1 MASSSDAAA
10 GLAYT
15 GMHDLR
21 LRPRLLRVLLA
32 ECIPLPDPD
41 VYQEPTRRPSDLAH
55 ALCAIREQG
64 LLAERAPD
72 PGLME
77 EWRAAVDAWV
87 DRLLALLVSSR
98 VHSCWVGTSF
108 LGVTIEQC
116 CDDRFA
122 KSYSD
127 WFEKILKRLKAPSS
141 MKMVNM
147 ATCTTMAD
155 LFVRLARFPNLKDEA
170 TSLAQKVIL
179 PSLRMLQDNDPPV
192 AEKAADLVGVIMELF
207 PSSVYRHYNKVES
220 TIVTKILSGQ
230 CNLQQSK
237 ARNLLTLAL
246 LPHVRVSPNSLSL
259 MIRKILMVVNNLL
272 HHTLFGLVE
281 GKIFDAS
288 LFFYLFCYTGHEIM
302 MQLIPPGSQPPPQL
316 GGQATHGDG
325 NISAEKFCTY
335 VVPTISALIHCCST
349 MLTNSYPIQ
358 VNIPVVAVVTFI
370 QQVLLTDVPFHKST
384 SQSNTTHQEFIYA
397 GIPALH
403 STFLDLLGAIIQGMR
418 SSLLPHAASIVS
430 IITEYFKRAKLPAV
444 RRKLYTIV
452 QLSLS
457 SMGVGMAMYLIQV
470 VVSNISS
477 DLNDN
482 SGSNISGSSRDPVGE
497 TNWSSSKKS
506 SRSNQTLHGQKS
518 TAVSPESSCIRKSM
532 PSLCVKTAALE
543 TLEVLLNVSGSLRA
557 CHWRA
562 EMDLLVFNVA
572 RETFYKMGMYEQTP
586 LSTEDSNLSDF
597 QLASFKAL
605 LASFLSSPYRR
616 PPYLEEGL
624 ELFNRGMLENDTE
637 LAKFCSHAL
646 LSLGVLVHPQE
657 DLKIPLKRAAH
668 GGLGTMSG
676 AREIKVLDSGKS
688 KHYVRK
694 HGAVENSGDGVNNW
708 LFRDDGPRDAFVEGN
723 TAEKHAANDMSI
735 DPLVLKDT
743 AITEHQEIVP
753 NEFHGEVQDVPTSHS
768 FNVDSS
774 PISTTL
780 PDPQGPGDAAF
791 SNKKDGQPGGIISG
805 TTSGNQTVATNTAP
819 MFDASGRINWREIGE
834 KANPSFPRQF

>member
-1 MASSSDAAA
+1 
-10 GLAYT
+10 
-15 GMHDLR
+15 
-21 LRPRLLRVLLA
+21 
-32 ECIPLPDPD
+32 
-41 VYQEPTRRPSDLAH
+41 
-55 ALCAIREQG
+55 
-64 LLAERAPD
+64 
-72 PGLME
+72 
-77 EWRAAVDAWV
+77 
-87 DRLLALLVSSR
+87 
-98 VHSCWVGTSF
+98 
-108 LGVTIEQC
+108 
-116 CDDRFA
+116 
-122 KSYSD
+122 
-127 WFEKILKRLKAPSS
+127 
-141 MKMVNM
+141 
-147 ATCTTMAD
+147 
-155 LFVRLARFPNLKDEA
+155 
-170 TSLAQKVIL
+170 
-179 PSLRMLQDNDPPV
+179 
-192 AEKAADLVGVIMELF
+192 MELF
-207 PSSVYRHYNKVES
+207 PSSVYRHFNKVES
-220 TIVTKILSGQ
+220 TIVTKIMSGQ

-237 ARNLLTLAL
+237 KLASTLAL
-246 LPHVRVSPNSLSL
+246 LPCVRVSPNSLSL
-259 MIRKILMVVNNLL
+259 MIRKILIIVNNLL
-272 HHTLFGLVE
+272 HHTFFGLNNE
-281 GKIFDAS
+281 G
-288 LFFYLFCYTGHEIM
+288 YTGHEIM
-302 MQLIPPGSQPPPQL
+302 MLLIPPGSQPPPQL
-316 GGQATHGDG
+316 GGQQATYGDG

-370 QQVLLTDVPFHKST
+370 QQVLLTDVPFHKS
-384 SQSNTTHQEFIYA
+384 NTTHQEFIYA

-403 STFLDLLGAIIQGMR
+403 SIFLDLLGAIIQGMR
-418 SSLLPHAASIVS
+418 SSLFPHAASIVS
-430 IITEYFKRAKLPAV
+430 IITEYFKRENLPAV

-470 VVSNISS
+470 VVSNIFS

-506 SRSNQTLHGQKS
+506 SSSNQTWQKS
-518 TAVSPESSCIRKSM
+518 TSVSPESSCIRKSM

-572 RETFYKMGMYEQTP
+572 RETLYKMGMYEQTP

-605 LASFLSSPYRR
+605 LASFLSSPYRH

-624 ELFNRGMLENDTE
+624 ELFNRGMLENDTK

-657 DLKIPLKRAAH
+657 DLKIPLRRAAH

-723 TAEKHAANDMSI
+723 TAEKHAANDM
-735 DPLVLKDT
+735 

-753 NEFHGEVQDVPTSHS
+753 NEALGMPHF
-768 FNVDSS
+768 
-774 PISTTL
+774 
-780 PDPQGPGDAAF
+780 
-791 SNKKDGQPGGIISG
+791 
-805 TTSGNQTVATNTAP
+805 QTRKTVSLVELFQLLLQATRLATNTAP
-819 MFDASGRINWREIGE
+819 MFDASGRINWKEIGE